1 MTKKLIEIEQ
11 ELQQI
16 LDVGRQKE
24 AEYIEEVRAARI
36 NEEEANKAVV
46 KAKQGDDPEA
56 YAKAIEEKRMA
67 SNIAQYFEGKIEQI
81 KDEPFI
87 TGTEYKEFTNR
98 IKAEMDAIN
107 NKGKAK
113 ASKLFIELEAIK
125 EEVAPAYAKANNL
138 LRELQNNI
146 YKSTYEKQM
155 ADAREKGIPIRI
167 ERLHNQYTDNSLIIG
182 IDNIL
187 KSQSTKIIVEQR
199 EECK

>member
-1 MTKKLIEIEQ
+1 MKTLLALEKKIKEIKEEGNKRVSEYQAEINAAIE
-11 ELQQI
+11 
-16 LDVGRQKE
+16 
-24 AEYIEEVRAARI
+24 
-36 NEEEANKAVV
+36 NEEEANSAVI

-87 TGTEYKEFTNR
+87 TGAEYRDFTKR

-107 NKGKAK
+107 NEGKAK
-113 ASKLFIELEAIK
+113 ASKIFKELEAIK
-125 EEVAPAYAKANNL
+125 EEVTPAYAKANNL

-146 YKSTYEKQM
+146 YKHTYEKQM
-155 ADAREKGIPIRI
+155 ADAREKGTPINTD
-167 ERLHNQYTDNSLIIG
+167 RLNNQYKDYSLVSG

-187 KSQSTKIIVEQR
+187 KSQAVQNIKTGGSK
-199 EECK
+199 